1 MKLIN
6 KCLNQIADLK
16 EVVIS
21 EPEYRG
27 KKVRAKL
34 KIDLSDE
41 SNLTRPDPY
50 REGDEY
56 FYMVNKHNL
65 PTNLKRVEV
74 KIDDDDSAVE
84 EGEGQE
90 PYNGFLPLFN

>member
-6 KCLNQIADLK
+6 KCFNEIIDL
-16 EVVIS
+16 EEAVIS

-34 KIDLSDE
+34 KIDMSDE
-41 SNLTRPDPY
+41 TNLSQPDPY

-56 FYMVNKHNL
+56 FYMLNKHEL

-74 KIDDDDSAVE
+74 KIDDDSPVD
-84 EGEGQE
+84 EGEGTN
-90 PYNGFLPLFN
+90 PIDGFVPLFN